1 MTAKVELKAQNVS
14 FLKSL
19 NLYNQE
25 SAGTGY
31 HIADRFKESFLVT

>member
-19 NLYNQE
+19 NLYDQE
-25 SAGTGY
+25 SAGTG
-31 HIADRFKESFLVT
+31 